1 MNVFQKIFIFFLLV
15 SFSWNLTEHDIKHYH
30 WKLSN
35 LGEIVDVKFF
45 DQNRLVILSGNNPTL
60 AVLNQGQ
67 NIIT

>member
-15 SFSWNLTEHDIKHYH
+15 SFSWNLTDHDIKNYH

-45 DQNRLVILSGNNPTL
+45 GQNRLVILSGNNPTL